1 MINKYILLSA
11 TEITPC
17 SFVYQEGVEI
27 EKMVSV
33 LEICLVGY
41 M

>member
-1 MINKYILLSA
+1 MVNKPVVISA

-17 SFVYQEGVEI
+17 SFVYQEGVDI

-33 LEICLVGY
+33 LEICLVGN